1 MTEDEERI
9 LLKKVLLD
17 AAEKEFA
24 EDFSNNEPVSA
35 TPNYRRQMIA
45 MQNDPMKWAARRKR
59 PAWKRFVKMVA
70 TILLTISLSLGALVA
85 VSPTV
90 RAAVIEW
97 LVEWYE
103 GSVIYRFFGEP
114 DFSEMPV
121 YEISNLPSG
130 YEQVDVSYEEPN
142 EVEINYENANGD
154 IITFEYMRVEDG
166 SAIIVSTEDMK
177 ITEVFVGDN
186 LGHLYVSEDN
196 QQSSLITW
204 YDEAKEIQFMI
215 DGYLS
220 DHTLLEMANSVSE
233 K

>member
-1 MTEDEERI
+1 MTEDEERF
-9 LLKKVLLD
+9 LFKKVFLD

-45 MQNDPMKWAARRKR
+45 MQNDPKKWAARRKR

-103 GSVIYRFFGEP
+103 DSVIYRFFGKP

-130 YEQVDVSYEEPN
+130 YEQVDVFYEDLN
-142 EVEINYENANGD
+142 DFEINYENAHGD
-154 IITFEYMRVEDG
+154 IIRFEYMRVEEG
-166 SAIIVSTEDMK
+166 SAIIVDTEGME

-186 LGHLYVSEDN
+186 LGYLYISEDT
-196 QQSSLITW
+196 QQSNLITW
-204 YDEAKEIQFMI
+204 YDEDKEIQFMI
-215 DGYLS
+215 DGYFS
-220 DHTLLEMANSVSE
+220 NHILLEMANSVSE